1 MTSSPAGNLYKKYDS
16 KNPVYKLLVNRFV
29 RCIENAI
36 LSLGNIGTIL
46 DAGCGEGYITNKI
59 AKLDKIP
66 HVEGVDV
73 SCDII
78 QEAKKLYPFLKF
90 STGSIYNLAFKE
102 NEFDLVLTCEILEH
116 LENYK
121 KAILEIKRVSNRYCI
136 ISVPVEPLWRI
147 LNVARG
153 AYILSLG
160 NTPGH
165 LQHWTRKNFK
175 ELLSKHFTIERILYP
190 LPWQVAICRK

>member
-16 KNPVYKLLVNRFV
+16 KNPIYKLLVNRFV
-29 RCIENAI
+29 NCIENAT
-36 LSLGNIGTIL
+36 LSLGNIGKVL

-59 AKLDKIP
+59 AKLNRIP
-66 HVEGVDV
+66 HIEGVDV
-73 SCDII
+73 SYDII
-78 QEAKKLYPFLKF
+78 QEAKKYYPFLKF

-102 NEFDLVLTCEILEH
+102 NEFDLVLACEVLEH
-116 LENYK
+116 LENYE

-153 AYILSLG
+153 AYMLSLG

-175 ELLSKHFTIERILYP
+175 ELLSKHFTIEKILSP